1 MPTSLKRSFFYRF
14 TSYFL
19 KTAIFFA
26 THKSVVHFILPSEK
40 MATSHQHISV
50 AFPRGCNIPA
60 ECHSLGQPTSQP
72 VSQSVRQSINHSVS
86 VSKLAQLHTNKFNK
100 QATQWNKL
108 HLYVEREFPF
118 RKAEIV
124 WFVARVNPSKG
135 PRNQLRLRIV
145 HWQLFGVGDSGCR
158 MQNRGKRKSSAIQ

>member
-1 MPTSLKRSFFYRF
+1 MEKGCLHRLNEAFFIVLLPI
-14 TSYFL
+14 FL
-19 KTAIFFA
+19 KQLFSLRL
-26 THKSVVHFILPSEK
+26 HKSVVHFILPSEK

-100 QATQWNKL
+100 QATQ
-108 HLYVEREFPF
+108 
-118 RKAEIV
+118 
-124 WFVARVNPSKG
+124 
-135 PRNQLRLRIV
+135 
-145 HWQLFGVGDSGCR
+145 
-158 MQNRGKRKSSAIQ
+158 

>member
-108 HLYVEREFPF
+108 HLYVERGIP
-118 RKAEIV
+118 V
-124 WFVARVNPSKG
+124 P
-135 PRNQLRLRIV
+135 Q
-145 HWQLFGVGDSGCR
+145 SGNCLICGQGKSVERPTKSIAFKNSALVVVRGGGFR
-158 MQNRGKRKSSAIQ
+158 MQDAE

>member
-1 MPTSLKRSFFYRF
+1 MPTSNRLNEAFFYRF
-14 TSYFL
+14 TSHFL

-72 VSQSVRQSINHSVS
+72 ASQSVNQLGNQSII
-86 VSKLAQLHTNKFNK
+86 QLVC
-100 QATQWNKL
+100 L
-108 HLYVEREFPF
+108 
-118 RKAEIV
+118 
-124 WFVARVNPSKG
+124 S
-135 PRNQLRLRIV
+135 
-145 HWQLFGVGDSGCR
+145 
-158 MQNRGKRKSSAIQ
+158 